1 MWRSPV
7 AQGVWDAK
15 VAGSNP
21 ATPTSNSVFLFS
33 FLVCYPTMSFVI
45 ALGAFLGFI
54 APQNPV
60 LVLSVLAAV
69 LFAKGVFDVRY
80 SHRQLFNRP
89 SPFLHYC
96 KNLMER
102 DEEITGAAFSYMLQ
116 LVAFGMLAG
125 GGMYALVRF
134 LRSGL

>member
-1 MWRSPV
+1 
-7 AQGVWDAK
+7 
-15 VAGSNP
+15 
-21 ATPTSNSVFLFS
+21 
-33 FLVCYPTMSFVI
+33 MSFVI

-69 LFAKGVFDVRY
+69 LIGKGMFDVRC
-80 SHRQLFNRP
+80 SHLQLFKRP

-102 DEEITGAAFSYMLQ
+102 DEDLSGAGLSYLLQ
-116 LVAFGMLAG
+116 MVIFGMLAG
-125 GGMYALVRF
+125 GGMYLLVRF
-134 LRSGL
+134 LR

>member
-1 MWRSPV
+1 
-7 AQGVWDAK
+7 
-15 VAGSNP
+15 
-21 ATPTSNSVFLFS
+21 
-33 FLVCYPTMSFVI
+33 MSFVI

-54 APQNPV
+54 APQDPV
-60 LVLSVLAAV
+60 LALSVLAAV
-69 LFAKGVFDVRY
+69 LIAKSIFDVRY
-80 SHRQLFNRP
+80 SHLQLFKRP

-102 DEEITGAAFSYMLQ
+102 DEEISGAGFSYMMQ
-116 LVAFGMLAG
+116 LVIFGMLAG

>member
-21 ATPTSNSVFLFS
+21 ATPTIKTFILIFGFS
-33 FLVCYPTMSFVI
+33 LLIMSFVI

-54 APQNPV
+54 GLEPVRALLAIAVV
-60 LVLSVLAAV
+60 LV
-69 LFAKGVFDVRY
+69 AKGFFDVQY
-80 SHRQLFNRP
+80 CHLELFKRP

-96 KNLMER
+96 KNLMDRNE
-102 DEEITGAAFSYMLQ
+102 DVSGAALTYLLQ
-116 LVAFGMLAG
+116 WVLFGMLVG
-125 GGMYALVRF
+125 GGMYALVSY
-134 LRSGL
+134 LS